1 MRGSA
6 PNASPT
12 YGASSEVPPR
22 TQAAN
27 PLLCRGGWA
36 EYGAPA
42 AVAPAS
48 DGEKSAD
55 EQGEEEEDE
64 GKGREKVRVILICS
78 GLANPAPPPLNRALA
93 CGLAFDE
100 VHFLW

>member
-1 MRGSA
+1 MRGSVPA
-6 PNASPT
+6 AFPT
-12 YGASSEVPPR
+12 YGAITKVPPR

-48 DGEKSAD
+48 GGETSAD
-55 EQGEEEEDE
+55 GQGEEEDE
-64 GKGREKVRVILICS
+64 RKGREKSAGDINMR
-78 GLANPAPPPLNRALA
+78 
-93 CGLAFDE
+93 
-100 VHFLW
+100 